1 LNTVFVTLTENGPMV
16 LNFRS
21 SADSFLSNVLIVA
34 EKLRA
39 LGHDVTGADLGK
51 KFFVG
56 VY

>member
-1 LNTVFVTLTENGPMV
+1 MNTVFVTLTENGPMV

-21 SADSFLSNVLIVA
+21 SANSFLSNVLIVA

>member
-1 LNTVFVTLTENGPMV
+1 MNTVYVTLELYGPMV

-21 SADSFLSNVLIVA
+21 GANSFLSNVLIVA

-39 LGHDVTGADLGK
+39 LGHDVDAADYGT
-51 KFFVG
+51 KFFVS

>member
-1 LNTVFVTLTENGPMV
+1 MNTVYVTLELYGPMV

-21 SADSFLSNVLIVA
+21 GANSFLSNVLIVA

-39 LGHDVTGADLGK
+39 LGHDVDATDYGT
-51 KFFVG
+51 KFFVS

>member
-1 LNTVFVTLTENGPMV
+1 MNTVYVTLEQYGPMV

-21 SADSFLSNVLIVA
+21 GASSFLSNVLIVA

-39 LGHDVTGADLGK
+39 LGHDVTEADLGK
-51 KFFVG
+51 KFFVS

>member
-1 LNTVFVTLTENGPMV
+1 MNTVFVTLTENGPMV

-21 SADSFLSNVLIVA
+21 GANSFLSNVLIVA

-39 LGHDVTGADLGK
+39 LGHDVDATDLGK

>member
-1 LNTVFVTLTENGPMV
+1 MNTVYVTLVEHGPMV

-21 SADSFLSNVLIVA
+21 GANSFLSNVLIVA

-39 LGHDVTGADLGK
+39 LGHDVTGADLGT
-51 KFFVG
+51 KFFVS

>member
-1 LNTVFVTLTENGPMV
+1 MV

-21 SADSFLSNVLIVA
+21 GANSFLSNVLIVA

-51 KFFVG
+51 KFFVS